1 MNLKEI
7 REEINSAL
15 DYNPDLQSYKD
26 SVARTVNRHYL
37 QISGQYQWLFM
48 QKKIDITGRAEETG
62 SATQTITSTI
72 VSGAAAT
79 RRVDFTS
86 TGSPAVQNYWEGQ
99 TLVIGVTPYEIMYV
113 DVDNQYVIIDTDLV
127 AAVVPSASADWKVQ
141 FKHYPLPSDCV
152 DVLGIMDRAG
162 DRGRITFIDAR
173 KEEAEFL
180 DIDDTGDPAVV
191 IEDEWI
197 FLEPPVIGPTLA
209 AAAAGGLTSG
219 NTYQYCYTYYTAGK
233 DHIEFTAGRESPPS
247 PVTEIT
253 LDSDVGGVTITMDGH
268 TLAQT
273 NPSPTITYWE
283 TGIRKRL
290 YRRDKTGGGVWRL
303 VTEFYDKASG
313 GPSGTGARTSDPAP
327 AGFLD
332 QDVSLPDNYN
342 YKKEVPTLDE
352 TGPKQY
358 LRWWNTVS
366 DATKQLE
373 FRYLSRP
380 RRLTAE
386 SDTPVWPTQYHHLL
400 VYRTLEDICLQHGMV
415 SHSQLYE
422 RKAVTLLDRMKAR
435 YLSRSDRPFIRQG
448 FDRAMVRQERWGI
461 PTKT

>member
-26 SVARTVNRHYL
+26 SVTRTVNRHYL

-48 QKKIDITGRAEETG
+48 QKKIDIIGRAEETG
-62 SATQTITSTI
+62 AASNTITSTI
-72 VSGAAAT
+72 VSGTAT
-79 RRVDFTS
+79 RRVDFS
-86 TGSPAVQNYWEGQ
+86 GSVQNYWEGQ
-99 TLVIGVTPYEIMYV
+99 TLTFNRNSYEIMYV
-113 DVDNQYVIIDTDLV
+113 DEAADYVIIDTDLTS
-127 AAVVPSASADWKVQ
+127 ATVPSAVSQWKVE
-141 FKHYPLPSDCV
+141 FRHYPLPSDCV
-152 DVLGIMDRAG
+152 DVLGIMDRAS

-180 DIDDTGDPAVV
+180 DIYDTGDPAVV
-191 IEDEWI
+191 IEDEWL
-197 FLEPPVIGPTLA
+197 FLDPPVSGPTLTA
-209 AAAAGGLTSG
+209 STSGDLTSG
-219 NTYQYCYTYYTAGK
+219 NTYQYCYTYYVAGK
-233 DHIEFTAGRESPPS
+233 DHVEFTSGRESPPS
-247 PVTEIT
+247 PVAEIT
-253 LDSDVGGVTITMDGH
+253 LGSDVGSVTVTMDDH
-268 TLAQT
+268 TLAAT
-273 NPSPTITYWE
+273 NPSPGVKYWE

-290 YRRDKTGGGVWRL
+290 YRRDKTGGGVWNL
-303 VTEFYDKASG
+303 VSEFYDTASG
-313 GPSGTGARTSDPAP
+313 GPSGDATRTLDPDSD
-327 AGFLD
+327 GFRD
-332 QDVSLPDNYN
+332 ADTSLPANYN
-342 YKKEVPTLDE
+342 YRKEVPTLDE

-386 SDTPVWPTQYHHLL
+386 SDTPVWPPQYHHLL

-422 RKAVTLLDRMKAR
+422 RKAVALLDRMKAR
-435 YLSRSDRPFIRQG
+435 YLSRADRPFIRQG